1 MTTLAITWSDI
12 AKARERIAG
21 AAHRTPVFHS
31 RQFDEACGATVFF
44 KAENLQRAGA
54 FKFRGAYNKI
64 RAELDRRAFTEVVAY
79 SSGNHAQAV
88 ALVSKLLGVK
98 ATIVMPEDAPPA
110 KLAATRGYGAEV
122 VLYDRYAG
130 DREEIGE
137 RLQRDRG
144 ALLVPPFDD
153 PLIMAGAGTATA
165 ELLEEVA
172 DLDFLVVP
180 VSGGGLIAGSA
191 TAAKHLR
198 PGITV
203 YGVEPETADDTAQS
217 LAKGERV
224 TIPVPRTIADGLQV
238 PCVGKLTFPV
248 IQKTVD
254 RVLLVSDAEMVET
267 LSWTLERMKVLVEPS
282 GIAGAAAVRHRKAD
296 FTGRRVGVLW
306 SGGNVDAKRLAGF
319 LSHESL
325 SKVSGGDLTP

>member
-1 MTTLAITWSDI
+1 MTLSWTDI
-12 AKARERIAG
+12 LEARRRIERV
-21 AAHRTPVFHS
+21 AHRTPVFHS
-31 RQFDEACGATVFF
+31 RQFDEASGAKVFF

-64 RAELDRRAFTEVVAY
+64 RAEQERRSFSEVVAY

-88 ALVSKLLGVK
+88 ALVSKLLGVH
-98 ATIVMPEDAPPA
+98 ATIVMPNDAPAA

-122 VLYDRYAG
+122 IQYDRYGG

-137 RLQRDRG
+137 RIVRERG

-165 ELLEEVA
+165 ELLEEVP
-172 DLDFLVVP
+172 DLDFLLVP

-203 YGVEPETADDTAQS
+203 FGVEPETADDVAQS

-224 TIPVPRTIADGLQV
+224 SIPVPRTIADGLQV
-238 PCVGKLTFPV
+238 SCVGRLTFPI
-248 IQKTVD
+248 IQETVAGI
-254 RVLLVSDAEMVET
+254 LLVSDAEMIET
-267 LSWTLERMKVLVEPS
+267 LSWTLERMKLLVEPS
-282 GIAGAAAVRHRKAD
+282 GVAGAAAVRHRKAD
-296 FTGRRVGVLW
+296 FAGRRVGVIW
-306 SGGNVDAKRLAGF
+306 SGGNLDPKRLSSF
-319 LSHESL
+319 LAEGPGEGL
-325 SKVSGGDLTP
+325 PR